1 MSTEAE
7 FLKYVHL
14 LYLRGHLTLLSG
26 NVSMRVGDEVLITP
40 TSRPKPFLTP
50 EELVW
55 IDLDGRVLRGSLKP
69 TSEWRMHVAIYRRR
83 PDVGAVVHTHDVLPT
98 VLADGIDPSVLSE
111 AEAYLGSGIAVVP
124 YIQPGTAELAEAVA
138 SALERSNVAVLKRHG
153 LVAVG
158 RDLAEAVNRIEVVAD
173 LANATFYAAVLSA
186 IKRGLNQL
194 CGVC

>member
-1 MSTEAE
+1 MSIEAE

-14 LYLRGHLTLLSG
+14 LYYRGHLTLLSG

-69 TSEWRMHVAIYRRR
+69 TSEWRMHVAIYRKR

-98 VLADGIDPSVLSE
+98 VMAERIDTSLLSE
-111 AEAYLGSGIAVVP
+111 AEAYLGSEIAVVP
-124 YIQPGTAELAEAVA
+124 YIKPGTAELAEAVA
-138 SALERSNVAVLKRHG
+138 KALERSNVAILKRHG

-158 RDLAEAVNRIEVVAD
+158 RDLAEAVNRIEVVQD
-173 LANATFYAAVLSA
+173 LAMATLYVAVLSA
-186 IKRGLNQL
+186 LAR
-194 CGVC
+194 